1 MAKGNRTPSTTT
13 TLVALFPLFLW
24 AVVEKDWLAAEA
36 AAEEDDGSN
45 EAARDAVPTEQ
56 RSKRE
61 VVNIMELSLCLD
73 CNLIR

>member
-24 AVVEKDWLAAEA
+24 AVVEKDWLAAA
-36 AAEEDDGSN
+36 AAEDDGSN

-61 VVNIMELSLCLD
+61 VVNILELSLSLD
-73 CNLIR
+73 CNNLILC

>member
-24 AVVEKDWLAAEA
+24 AVVEKDWLTEA
-36 AAEEDDGSN
+36 AEDDGSN
-45 EAARDAVPTEQ
+45 EAARDAVTTEQ

-61 VVNIMELSLCLD
+61 VVNILELSLSL
-73 CNLIR
+73 

>member
-24 AVVEKDWLAAEA
+24 AVVEKDWLTEA
-36 AAEEDDGSN
+36 AAAAAAEDDGSI

-61 VVNIMELSLCLD
+61 VVNILELSLSL
-73 CNLIR
+73 

>member
-13 TLVALFPLFLW
+13 TLVALLFPLFLW
-24 AVVEKDWLAAEA
+24 AVVEKDWLTEA
-36 AAEEDDGSN
+36 AAAEDDGSN

-61 VVNIMELSLCLD
+61 VVNIMELSLSRL
-73 CNLIR
+73 